1 MERTMVNDKLSRLLI
16 TVCCFVPLQTL
27 AEDMPHHPV
36 SYASNQEFRL
46 SPELRQLLVA
56 EMVAVQDGMMSLIPA
71 ISSGNWQAIVEIG
84 RKLHDSYIMKQ
95 KLSKSQIEE
104 LHHSLPAGFQELDH
118 SFHHSAGML
127 AHAADEKN
135 ADVVNFYFFKLNEAC
150 VSCHS
155 KFAAHRFPGFMRNGD
170 HEEHHH

>member
-1 MERTMVNDKLSRLLI
+1 MLSHKLSRLLI
-16 TVCCFVPLQTL
+16 VICCFVPLQAL
-27 AEDMPHHPV
+27 AEDVAHRRSGDP
-36 SYASNQEFRL
+36 SSQEFRL

-56 EMVAVQDGMMSLIPA
+56 EMRAVQDGMMSLIPA
-71 ISSGNWQAIVEIG
+71 ISSGNWQAIAEIG

-104 LHHSLPAGFQELDH
+104 LHHSLPEGFQELDH

-127 AHAADEKN
+127 AHAAEGKN

-155 KFAAHRFPGFMRNGD
+155 KFATHRFPGFARDGD

>member
-1 MERTMVNDKLSRLLI
+1 MISHKLSRLLTAI
-16 TVCCFVPLQTL
+16 CLFVPLQAL
-27 AEDMPHHPV
+27 AEDIAHHG
-36 SYASNQEFRL
+36 SDASSNQALRL
-46 SPELRQLLVA
+46 SPELREILVA
-56 EMVAVQDGMMSLIPA
+56 EMLAVQDGMKSLIPA
-71 ISSGNWQAIVEIG
+71 ISSGNWQAIAEIG
-84 RKLHDSYIMKQ
+84 RKLHDSYVMKQ

-104 LHHSLPAGFQELDH
+104 LHHSLPVAFQELDH

-155 KFAAHRFPGFMRNGD
+155 KFATHRFPGFIRSGD
-170 HEEHHH
+170 HEEHDH

>member
-1 MERTMVNDKLSRLLI
+1 MVCTMVSQKLSRLLI
-16 TVCCFVPLQTL
+16 AVCCFIPLQAL
-27 AEDMPHHPV
+27 AEDVPNHR
-36 SYASNQEFRL
+36 SSDASNQEFRL

-56 EMVAVQDGMMSLIPA
+56 EMVAVRDGMMSLIPA
-71 ISSGNWQAIVEIG
+71 ISSGNWTEVAEISM
-84 RKLHDSYIMKQ
+84 KLHDGYIMKQ

-104 LHHSLPAGFQELDH
+104 LHHSLPVGFQELDH
-118 SFHHSAGML
+118 SFHHSARML
-127 AHAADEKN
+127 ADAADAKN

-155 KFAAHRFPGFMRNGD
+155 KFAIHRFPGFIRSGD

>member
-1 MERTMVNDKLSRLLI
+1 MGRAMFSHKLSRLLTAI
-16 TVCCFVPLQTL
+16 CCFVPLQTL
-27 AEDMPHHPV
+27 AEDVSHHPV

-56 EMVAVQDGMMSLIPA
+56 EMLAVRDGMMSLIPA
-71 ISSGNWQAIVEIG
+71 ISSGNWQAIAEIG

-104 LHHSLPAGFQELDH
+104 LHHSLPVGFLALDH
-118 SFHHSAGML
+118 SFNHSAGML
-127 AHAADEKN
+127 AHAAEEKN
-135 ADVVNFYFFKLNEAC
+135 TDVVNFYFFKLNEAC

-155 KFAAHRFPGFMRNGD
+155 KFAAHRFPGFARRGD